1 MPVKT
6 LLRLL
11 PALLVSLLP
20 FAGAAQDQT
29 RVDPSTTE
37 RIDRHNVC
45 REVTNN
51 TGTPI
56 MIPHLTPEEWAAG
69 GSAFLSNPY
78 PNVVTALCSDGLW
91 YWELQDLLVVRCQAS
106 LASGTCT
113 TYYDVSG
120 MPITTRF
127 SQYDA
132 ADGYGDLETLPI
144 CDTDRAGE
152 RVVSNRVTGTTS
164 QTLFRSIYVCNRAA
178 ELAPIVLQDIRL
190 EPGQSGVVGQVSV
203 SGLPHTGTEA
213 FITGLRYNTT
223 ADTRVTTRLYLNGV
237 PHSPYHTGIPIG
249 YITPD
254 SPYVGAFKAAY
265 GTSMH
270 YGIGVPARNG
280 QTVRVEVTAPTQVG
294 TYPLFAKLGN
304 RIANFN
310 VIVAEPEVLPLTSG
324 GSIASS
330 SSNHPVF
337 SLFQSCFGIGP
348 GVYISFPGACTM
360 NAAFWDS
367 FRAEACKPNQ
377 STLSIAMGG
386 LNLASS
392 GSACATTG
400 FDTFHARARISNCQP
415 TTCVIEA
422 NGGPAACNFSC
433 E

>member
-1 MPVKT
+1 MKA
-6 LLRLL
+6 LLRIL
-11 PALLVSLLP
+11 PALLLALLP
-20 FAGAAQDQT
+20 FGVVAQDQT
-29 RVDPSTTE
+29 RIEPSSTQ

-45 REVTNN
+45 RQVTNT
-51 TGTPI
+51 TGSPI
-56 MIPHLTPEEWAAG
+56 MVPHLTPEEWAAG
-69 GSAFLSNPY
+69 GSAFLNNPY
-78 PNVVTALCSDGLW
+78 PSVTVSPCPTGLW

-254 SPYVGAFKAAY
+254 SPYVGAFNAAY

-294 TYPLFAKLGN
+294 TYPLFAKVGD
-304 RIANFN
+304 RIALFN
-310 VIVAEPEVLPLTSG
+310 VIVAEPPILPLTSG
-324 GSIASS
+324 GAIASN

-348 GVYISFPGACTM
+348 GAHLSFPDACTM
-360 NAAFWDS
+360 DAPFWDQ
-367 FRAEACKPNQ
+367 FYAEACKPNPY
-377 STLSIAMGG
+377 TLTISMGG
-386 LNLASS
+386 FNLAST
-392 GSACATTG
+392 GSACSVTG
-400 FDTFHARARISNCQP
+400 FDTFKARARVS
-415 TTCVIEA
+415 TCRPDSCGINE
-422 NGGPAACNFSC
+422 GDGPATCAFNCD
-433 E
+433 